1 MSLLGG
7 KQPDT
12 KQVGVVT
19 RNPQFKKLL
28 ASILAEWKFF
38 SVDDLADARVV
49 FVERGLELPPQV
61 GGVVWLTPMPPAEG
75 NFLVPPI
82 SLSHLYHLL
91 EGQFFSTPRR
101 HIRVAVDLAIDLEI
115 DGTWLEGRLLS
126 LSVRGGRIA
135 CAHEMPRGR
144 SMHLQVT
151 LDGRVQR
158 LVAEA
163 IYSLPAG
170 DAQVNSQPQVGVLFK
185 SCSDQQCEMLR
196 QFIEKTCIVRACTR
210 EGIALHD
217 PCLSWLDVP
226 TESWTVKL

>member
-7 KQPDT
+7 KPPDT
-12 KQVGVVT
+12 KQVGVLT

-28 ASILAEWKFF
+28 ASILAEWKFVT
-38 SVDDLADARVV
+38 VDDLAAARVA

-61 GGVVWLTPMPPAEG
+61 GEVVWLTSMPPAEG
-75 NFLVPPI
+75 SFLVPPI

-91 EGQFFSTPRR
+91 EAQFFSTPRR
-101 HIRVAVDLAIDLEI
+101 HIRVAVDLAISLDI

-126 LSVRGGRIA
+126 LSGRGGRIA
-135 CAHEMPRGR
+135 CPHEMPRGR
-144 SMHLQVT
+144 SMNLQVT
-151 LDGRVQR
+151 LDGRVQS
-158 LVAEA
+158 LVAEV

-170 DAQVNSQPQVGVLFK
+170 DAQMNSQPQVGVLFK
-185 SCSDQQCEMLR
+185 PCSDQQFEVLR

-210 EGIALHD
+210 EGITLHD

-226 TESWTVKL
+226 AESWTARR